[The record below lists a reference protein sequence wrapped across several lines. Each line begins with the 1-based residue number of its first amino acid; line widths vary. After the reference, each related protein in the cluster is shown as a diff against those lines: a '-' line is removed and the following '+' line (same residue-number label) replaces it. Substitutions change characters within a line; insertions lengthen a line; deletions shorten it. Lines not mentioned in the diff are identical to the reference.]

1 MSFKEYMPT
10 LGLIA
15 IILSTKRSFG
25 FRSQY
30 NDSEDM
36 FWSGFRGLYLATLIS
51 CQFKIR
57 SGGEIEANSNISN
70 IH

>member
-1 MSFKEYMPT
+1 MSFKVYMPA
-10 LGLIA
+10 LGIIA

-51 CQFKIR
+51 CRFKIG
-57 SGGEIEANSNISN
+57 SGGEIEANSIISN
-70 IH
+70 SH

>member
-10 LGLIA
+10 LGMIA

-36 FWSGFRGLYLATLIS
+36 SWSGFRGLYLATLIS
-51 CQFKIR
+51 GQFKIG
-57 SGGEIEANSNISN
+57 SGGEIEANSNISYF
-70 IH
+70 H